1 MLLLVAVSFGVAGSG
16 NVNMT
21 LAQTIENLPFG
32 LNHSRD
38 VLVLVFSFRSE
49 IH

>member
-1 MLLLVAVSFGVAGSG
+1 MLLLVAVSFGVAGSI
-16 NVNMT
+16 NVIMT
-21 LAQTIENLPFG
+21 LAQTVENLLFG

-38 VLVLVFSFRSE
+38 VLVLEFYFRSE